1 MIPATTYA
9 AIVGAVIA
17 TYRERLGEMTQ
28 AECAKRMKLS
38 PSTWSRIEH
47 GASALTI
54 VQLAQFCDVI
64 GFGRDG
70 HRPRALKPQDV
81 LVASET
87 AAGAMREQGIRVC
100 IGPIERAV
108 YVTIADSEAR
118 TFAAAAYDTEEK
130 R

>member
-1 MIPATTYA
+1 
-9 AIVGAVIA
+9 
-17 TYRERLGEMTQ
+17 
-28 AECAKRMKLS
+28 MKLS